1 MSVIDQAN
9 IRKLDMTLL
18 LVFQEL
24 MRHRKLTVV
33 AQRLGFTQSAISHSV
48 RRLREIFGDELFIR
62 RPAGVEPTARAL
74 EIEPQIRALLDL
86 AGDMLRG
93 RSFSPAE
100 ASGVVRIAAPDY
112 HSTLIAAPLIERVQK
127 AAPGLQL
134 SFRPLVRQAALQALE
149 ASDVDLALGF
159 FWKIEDRFLSRLLYQ
174 DDYAVV
180 ARDGHSRIKK
190 RLTFEDYI
198 SACHIVVSFDG
209 SVSGIVD
216 RVLARDGHSRKL
228 VAAVPFFTT
237 ALATV
242 ARSDLIA
249 TVPRRLAE
257 AFAPLFGLRIFEPPI
272 TIRPYR
278 VLAVW
283 HERNDKRAVHSW
295 VIAQIA
301 ECASGTSP
309 LQPSRQAGK
318 PKRSTSRSK
327 TSESRSSVC

>member
-33 AQRLGFTQSAISHSV
+33 AQRLGFTQSAISHSL
-48 RRLREIFGDELFIR
+48 RRLREIFEDELFTR

-74 EIEPQIRALLDL
+74 EIEPQIRALLEL
-86 AGDMLRG
+86 ASDMLQG
-93 RSFSPAE
+93 RSFSPSE

-112 HSTLIAAPLIERVQK
+112 HSTLLAAPLIERVQK

-149 ASDVDLALGF
+149 ASDIDLALGY
-159 FWKIEDRFLSRLLYQ
+159 FWNIGDRFLSRVLYE

-180 ARDGHSRIKK
+180 ARNNHWGIGK
-190 RLTFEDYI
+190 RLTFEEYL
-198 SACHIVVSFDG
+198 SAQQIVVSLDG
-209 SVSGIVD
+209 SVTGIVD
-216 RVLARDGHSRKL
+216 RVLAREGHSRKL

-242 ARSDLIA
+242 SRSDLIA
-249 TVPRRLAE
+249 TVPRRLAD
-257 AFAPLFGLRIFEPPI
+257 AFAPSFGLRVLEPPI

-278 VLAVW
+278 VSIVW
-283 HERNDKRAVHSW
+283 HERNDKSALHRW
-295 VIAQIA
+295 VIAEIA
-301 ECASGTSP
+301 ECASENSP
-309 LQPSRQAGK
+309 LQPSKQARK
-318 PKRSTSRSK
+318 PKGAIMRNR
-327 TSESRSSVC
+327 TSENR

>member
-1 MSVIDQAN
+1 
-9 IRKLDMTLL
+9 MTLL

-24 MRHRKLTVV
+24 MQHRKLTVV

-48 RRLREIFGDELFIR
+48 RRLREIFGDDLFTR
-62 RPAGVEPTARAL
+62 RPTGVEPTARAL
-74 EIEPQIRALLDL
+74 EIEPQIRALLEL
-86 AGDMLRG
+86 AGEMLRG

-112 HSTLIAAPLIERVQK
+112 HSTLLAAPLIEKVRK

-134 SFRPLVRQAALQALE
+134 SFRPLVRQTALQALE
-149 ASDVDLALGF
+149 ASDIDLALGF
-159 FWKIEDRFLSRLLYQ
+159 FWNIGDRFLSCVLYE

-180 ARDGHSRIKK
+180 VRGGHAGIGKK
-190 RLTFEDYI
+190 LTFADYVN
-198 SACHIVVSFDG
+198 AHHIVVSLDG

-257 AFAPLFGLRIFEPPI
+257 AFAPPFGLRVLEPPI
-272 TIRPYR
+272 SIRPYR
-278 VLAVW
+278 VSIVW
-283 HERNDKRAVHSW
+283 HERNDKSALHSW
-295 VIAQIA
+295 IIA
-301 ECASGTSP
+301 EVEECALGKDPRGRRGATNKDKP
-309 LQPSRQAGK
+309 LRLQK
-318 PKRSTSRSK
+318 
-327 TSESRSSVC
+327 

>member
-1 MSVIDQAN
+1 MTHIDQAN

-18 LVFQEL
+18 LVFREL
-24 MRHRKLTVV
+24 MRDRKLTVV
-33 AQRLGFTQSAISHSV
+33 AQRLGFTQSAISHSL

-86 AGDMLRG
+86 AGEMLRG
-93 RSFSPAE
+93 RSFSPGE
-100 ASGVVRIAAPDY
+100 ARGVVRIAAPDY
-112 HSTLIAAPLIERVQK
+112 HSTLLAAPLIERVRN

-149 ASDVDLALGF
+149 ASEVDLALGF
-159 FWKIEDRFLSRLLYQ
+159 FWKIEDCFMSRVLYE

-180 ARDGHSRIKK
+180 ARDGHRGIKRK
-190 RLTFEDYI
+190 LTLEAYLN
-198 SACHIVVSFDG
+198 ARHIVVSFDG

-216 RVLARDGHSRKL
+216 RVLARDGHSRRL

-257 AFAPLFGLRIFEPPI
+257 TLAPLFGVQVFVPPI

-278 VLAVW
+278 VLVVW
-283 HERNDKRAVHSW
+283 HERHDKSALHNW
-295 VIAQIA
+295 IIA
-301 ECASGTSP
+301 EIEKCVAENARA
-309 LQPSRQAGK
+309 LQAR
-318 PKRSTSRSK
+318 
-327 TSESRSSVC
+327 